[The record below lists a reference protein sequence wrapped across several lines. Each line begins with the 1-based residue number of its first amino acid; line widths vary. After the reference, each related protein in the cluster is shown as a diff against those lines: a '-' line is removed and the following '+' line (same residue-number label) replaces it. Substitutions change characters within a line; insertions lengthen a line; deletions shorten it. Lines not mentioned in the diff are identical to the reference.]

1 MLKPHWLKSSHVTG
15 IVNAHCK
22 LLLTYHCNMN
32 ANESRV
38 TWATSVP
45 ILVFLGLSVLGLGPM
60 YVTDRQTD
68 RCPSCYHQIHQ
79 WLTGCRLIDFTE
91 LWLLLY
97 IDMRNRFTGNI
108 SCIFELS
115 HSYFNFVMCLHVT
128 LTFYDISISWHI
140 TDKITYL
147 TVCDLTLYFLL
158 PYQSESLRPET
169 KSKSCLGFALDVASY
184 KRSLSLLKNLCLI
197 VYGCCQIIKI
207 GILIH

>member
-68 RCPSCYHQIHQ
+68 RQMP
-79 WLTGCRLIDFTE
+79 
-91 LWLLLY
+91 
-97 IDMRNRFTGNI
+97 
-108 SCIFELS
+108 
-115 HSYFNFVMCLHVT
+115 
-128 LTFYDISISWHI
+128 
-140 TDKITYL
+140 
-147 TVCDLTLYFLL
+147 FLL
-158 PYQSESLRPET
+158 PPMTHWVQ
-169 KSKSCLGFALDVASY
+169 V
-184 KRSLSLLKNLCLI
+184 N
-197 VYGCCQIIKI
+197 
-207 GILIH
+207 